1 MSYKINIDDFEGPL
15 DLLLFFIQRD
25 KLNIYDIPISKIT
38 NDFLNYL
45 NDINDK
51 NIEIGADFIY
61 MASLLMKIKSKMLLP
76 QEVNEEEEIIDP
88 RQDLVLKLIEYKK
101 FKEISGKISE
111 MGENYFKKHK
121 TLIDESL
128 QSSSNIEDN
137 IDIVDLDLYK
147 LIKAFENLMQNIP
160 DNKLHEVVNES
171 YSIKDQ
177 IAIINKKIT
186 NKTKLAFSSIFKIN
200 HSKAYLVCTFIALL
214 EMIKNGRIK
223 IEQKKSYDE
232 IYLINNNN

>member
-76 QEVNEEEEIIDP
+76 QEINEEEEIIDP

-111 MGENYFKKHK
+111 MGENYFKKHLS
-121 TLIDESL
+121 LIH
-128 QSSSNIEDN
+128 I
-137 IDIVDLDLYK
+137 
-147 LIKAFENLMQNIP
+147 
-160 DNKLHEVVNES
+160 
-171 YSIKDQ
+171 
-177 IAIINKKIT
+177 
-186 NKTKLAFSSIFKIN
+186 
-200 HSKAYLVCTFIALL
+200 
-214 EMIKNGRIK
+214 
-223 IEQKKSYDE
+223 
-232 IYLINNNN
+232 